1 MFNKFDINKII
12 KNFNYDKFYYQYVDN
27 EMGWILASHYIE
39 FYNQIEET
47 ENEYVK
53 YSIVFKNGRVDKG
66 KRLEP
71 TSMHVEK
78 NIINKK
84 DEKVIKTERL
94 YRESY
99 NEELIKIYKDIY
111 KFFEKD
117 AFREIKCRE
126 FLKMIIDYYNL
137 YFEKGDKIIGRN
149 DDLNNY
155 FTWSQLFD
163 WRNDI
168 EVE

>member
-1 MFNKFDINKII
+1 MFDRFDKEKLIE
-12 KNFNYDKFYYQYVDN
+12 NFNYDKFYYQYVDD
-27 EMGWILASHYIE
+27 EMDCILASHYIE
-39 FYNQIEET
+39 FYNQLEET

-53 YSIVFKNGRVDKG
+53 YTIVFRNGRAYNG
-66 KRLEP
+66 KRLNH
-71 TSMHVEK
+71 TSMKVEK
-78 NIINKK
+78 NIINKQ
-84 DEKVIKTERL
+84 DEKNIKTERL

-99 NEELIKIYKDIY
+99 NEELINIYKDIY

-117 AFREIKCRE
+117 AFREIKCIE
-126 FLKMIIDYYNL
+126 FFEMIIDYYNL
-137 YFEKGDKIIGRN
+137 YFEKGDKIIGRK

-155 FTWSQLFD
+155 FAWSQMFD